1 MHAVLIS
8 ELRFYSGEEEGD
20 RRESHLQRII
30 TTYVVFAPLSIGES
44 TTAVFL
50 TWDQSP

>member
-8 ELRFYSGEEEGD
+8 ELRFYSGEEEAD

-30 TTYVVFAPLSIGES
+30 TTYVVFAPLSIGKS
-44 TTAVFL
+44 TTVQYF
-50 TWDQSP
+50 